1 MERHALEENNMCYD
15 DAHEFAK
22 QELFKAVRQ
31 FMASNRVA
39 AAVLED
45 NDIVVIVGERDQVKG
60 LMEKVLL

>member
-1 MERHALEENNMCYD
+1 MCYD

-45 NDIVVIVGERDQVKG
+45 NDIVVIVGGRDQVKG